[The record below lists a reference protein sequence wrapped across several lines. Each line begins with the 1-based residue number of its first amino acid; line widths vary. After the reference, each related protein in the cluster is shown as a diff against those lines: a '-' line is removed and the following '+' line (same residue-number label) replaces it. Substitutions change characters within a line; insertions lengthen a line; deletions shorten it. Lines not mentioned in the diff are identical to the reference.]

1 MTNDKT
7 NQFYFSKVR
16 YMCNFTPK
24 EVSAKADTSVG
35 IKVHSDLQF
44 TILNIKHAYHI

>member
-16 YMCNFTPK
+16 YMCNFTPE
-24 EVSAKADTSVG
+24 EVAATVVPTK
-35 IKVHSDLQF
+35 SDSDVLLCLSF
-44 TILNIKHAYHI
+44 TIAK